1 MVSTKN
7 GPDEGEG
14 RISKNFIPIYER
26 SEHTMSPPVNFAVGI
41 TSGVEF
47 EGSEENKFQ
56 KSKMTA

>member
-7 GPDEGEG
+7 GPDEGEE
-14 RISKNFIPIYER
+14 RISKNFIPTYKR

-47 EGSEENKFQ
+47 EGS
-56 KSKMTA
+56 